1 MSIRKAPER
10 GLSTR
15 QKLTIFHGSG
25 LNAEKALITSDSE
38 ITFDCLLSNGVKALN
53 LCTAGIRPLQLK
65 QLGIVQARHLRRLGF
80 DALHLVDPIWC
91 VEANAAYGAAE
102 VIDAFLVAPQD
113 AVSLSGTDAISTLNV
128 SMQQLLEVCAGAPT
142 EAISVLQQSS
152 SAAPLKGVVATT
164 LLDTGLRAP
173 QLKQLGYSLATVRD
187 LVGMTGDHIGKFGF
201 TL

>member
-1 MSIRKAPER
+1 MSVRKAPEG
-10 GLSTR
+10 GLSSR

-25 LNAEKALITSDSE
+25 LNAEKALITMESD
-38 ITFDCLLSNGVKALN
+38 ITFDFLLSNGVKALN

-65 QLGIVQARHLRRLGF
+65 QLGVVQASQLRRLGF

-113 AVSLSGTDAISTLNV
+113 AVSLSGTEAIPTLNI
-128 SMQQLLEVCAGAPT
+128 SMQQLLEACAGAPT
-142 EAISVLQQSS
+142 EAISVLQQSAA
-152 SAAPLKGVVATT
+152 AAPLQGVAATT

-173 QLKQLGYSLATVRD
+173 QLKQLGYSLATIRD
-187 LVGMTGDHIGKFGF
+187 LEGVTGDQIGKFGF